1 MNPDVYQF
9 DIARADLAADLHVLH
24 ADITADDTL
33 TMDEKQE
40 LLAQIALAFGRRNAR
55 ANANR
60 KSRW

>member
-9 DIARADLAADLHVLH
+9 DIARADRAADLHVLC

-33 TMDEKQE
+33 TTDEKQE
-40 LLAQIALAFGRRNAR
+40 LLAQLALAFGRRNAK

-60 KSRW
+60 KPRW

>member
-9 DIARADLAADLHVLH
+9 DIARADHAADLHVLR

-33 TMDEKQE
+33 TTDEKQE
-40 LLAQIALAFGRRNAR
+40 LLAQIALAFGRRNAQ